1 MLLAEEFVLL
11 ALDPDGKVARGASNQ
26 PSVAIGVTGALVTE
40 LALEGH
46 LELAEGR
53 IHLTGTQPS
62 HPRLALALENLEPHE
77 GKKLKSRF
85 SSIKHAGWPEVVD
98 GMVDAGIVG
107 REKQALHAT
116 RHPPA
121 DPGAHAALLAE
132 VRAAAT
138 GDGPLDARMAT
149 LLALSGPCQLLEVV
163 APRREDRKAAQRRIA
178 EAADLVPAAEA
189 VKHVIETIQTV
200 VIAAA
205 TSAAVVGGTGST

>member
-11 ALDPDGKVARGASNQ
+11 ALDPDGKGARGASNQ
-26 PSVAIGVTGALVTE
+26 PAVAVGVTGALVTE

-46 LELAEGR
+46 LDLAGGR

-62 HPRLALALENLEPHE
+62 NPLLARALENIEPHE
-77 GKKLKSRF
+77 GRKLKSRF
-85 SSIKHAGWPEVVD
+85 SSIEHAGWSEVVD
-98 GMVDAGIVG
+98 AMVDAGVIG

-121 DPGAHAALLAE
+121 DPAAHAALLAE

-163 APRREDRKAAQRRIA
+163 APRREDRKVAQRRIA
-178 EAADLVPAAEA
+178 EAADLVPAADA

-200 VIAAA
+200 VIATA
-205 TSAAVVGGTGST
+205 TSAAVAGGSST